1 MKNSDAIIIG
11 AGLAGLCAAITL
23 AEAKKKVTLIS
34 QMPSERAQS
43 VMAEGGINGALDTK
57 GEHDSTEDHFVD
69 TMKAGVDLANR
80 EAVHNMTKEAPHLI
94 HWLHSLGVEFNMD
107 ENKNLD
113 VRFFGGQKKR
123 RTAFAGNCTGK
134 QIMTSLIQEARKY
147 ENQGYINRLSHHT
160 FAQLVV
166 EEGTCVGCI
175 IRDEY
180 TNELDVILGQVIL
193 ASGGMNGLFGKTTG
207 SILNTGVVTAKA
219 FVSGAELANVEMIQY
234 HPTTCIMNGKR
245 GLISEAVRGEGGR
258 LFTYDHGEKYYFM
271 EDRYPE
277 LKNLMPRDVVS
288 REIWKVCREQQTD
301 HVYLDM
307 TGISESIF
315 QTKLAE
321 LVEMTKEYLNVNPR
335 KDYLEVYPGIHY
347 FMGGMYV
354 DVNHKTTI
362 HGLYAAGECACQYHG
377 ANRLGGNSLL
387 GAVYGGIVAA
397 NSVIQSGSQHVVP
410 SENLIGIQA
419 MNEYQKKLDQI
430 KQHTKKIDASQ
441 MQARLV
447 SIMNH
452 HMGIVRNGKDMQV
465 AFEEIEQ
472 LRVAVENGYDES
484 VSVYEN
490 EELYVLILL
499 AQAVVQSGIAR
510 KESRGA
516 HTRNDFPERDPFYQK
531 TTVAS
536 YHANIISV
544 RFDAINKE

>member
-23 AEAKKKVTLIS
+23 AKAEKKVTLIS

-57 GEHDSTEDHFVD
+57 GEHDSTNEHFVD

-80 EAVHNMTKEAPHLI
+80 QAVHNMTKEAPHLI

-134 QIMTSLIQEARKY
+134 QIMTELIQEARKY
-147 ENQGYINRLSHHT
+147 EDKGYIQRLSHHT
-160 FAQLVV
+160 FAQLIV
-166 EEGTCVGCI
+166 EHGMCVGCI

-180 TNELDVILGQVIL
+180 TNELNAVLGQVIL

-207 SILNTGVVTAKA
+207 SILNTGEVTAKA
-219 FVSGAELANVEMIQY
+219 FLSGAEIANAEMIQY

-258 LFTYDHGEKYYFM
+258 LFTYDHGKKRYFM
-271 EDRYPE
+271 EERYPE

-288 REIWKVCREQQTD
+288 REIWKVCREQKTD

-307 TGISESIF
+307 TGIPESVF
-315 QTKLAE
+315 TTKLAE
-321 LVEMTKEYLNVNPR
+321 LVEMTKEYLNVDPR

-347 FMGGMYV
+347 FMGGIYV
-354 DVNHKTTI
+354 DVNHNTTI
-362 HGLYAAGECACQYHG
+362 KGLYAAGECACQYHG

-387 GAVYGGIVAA
+387 GAIYGGIIAA
-397 NSVIQSGSQHVVP
+397 NSVIQSCCKQVFS
-410 SENLIGIQA
+410 SEETIGIQA
-419 MNEYQKKLDQI
+419 IDEYQKKLEQI
-430 KQHTKKIDASQ
+430 RRRTRKIDVNQ
-441 MQARLV
+441 MHARLV
-447 SIMNH
+447 SVMNH
-452 HMGIVRNGKDMQV
+452 HMGIIRNGKDMQ
-465 AFEEIEQ
+465 AALEEIER
-472 LRVAVENGYDES
+472 LRIVAEKGYDES

-490 EELYVLILL
+490 EKLYVIILL
-499 AQAVVQSGIAR
+499 AQAVVQSGMAR

-516 HTRNDFPERDPFYQK
+516 HTRSDFPQLDPFYQK

-536 YHANIISV
+536 YNAKNISV
-544 RFDAINKE
+544 RFDPISKE